1 MEILRS
7 FSSSNVKEEW
17 NFIFRSISVDDD
29 YPKAHPVLAS
39 VSPKLLGSIF
49 EKRVSTQDGNV
60 NCSPPS
66 IILGLYYGNGD

>member
-49 EKRVSTQDGNV
+49 EESLNSRW
-60 NCSPPS
+60 
-66 IILGLYYGNGD
+66 